1 MSGDCCE
8 KLKEQLAA
16 LNTEVGR
23 VRQEFQKANQR
34 IGELDRRL
42 KNLEGKNTPNKQGGE
57 KNNNESEILRRLA
70 KSEKDILILGGISKE
85 IIDDIK
91 NILDSIDEHNQN
103 AGESQNVLSNIMNF
117 FINE

>member
-16 LNTEVGR
+16 LNAEVGR
-23 VRQEFQKANQR
+23 VRQEFQKANQK

-57 KNNNESEILRRLA
+57 KSNNESEILRRLA
-70 KSEKDILILGGISKE
+70 KLEKLVSAIEQFVLSLNPILQVLKKFNLFDILLK
-85 IIDDIK
+85 
-91 NILDSIDEHNQN
+91 
-103 AGESQNVLSNIMNF
+103 
-117 FINE
+117 